1 MDNTK
6 RKTTLAGVVTL
17 IIGLALGLGV
27 GIWGIRSSYA
37 TGASGSSAT
46 SAATSSVKN
55 DTTEASPAGAE
66 EWDWYR
72 QLEQMQTEIDRAIR
86 HATEQFELGDSTSI
100 FRPDAGY
107 SSQFD
112 LRDRKD
118 HFELRAYLP
127 DAEASDV
134 NVKVDN
140 DRVLRVSVDHRK
152 QEMKKDSPHGARM
165 TELGRYGMVVTL
177 TEAVRS
183 NEMKIE
189 RNGHVVII
197 TVPQANNVSWVHARR
212 KEMRGGLPRFP
223 LLLMAA
229 REGDCLPV
237 AVSQLV

>member
-6 RKTTLAGVVTL
+6 RKKTLAGVVTL

-27 GIWGIRSSYA
+27 GVWGVRSSYA
-37 TGASGSSAT
+37 SGASASSASSAT
-46 SAATSSVKN
+46 ASPAKN
-55 DTTEASPAGAE
+55 DTAEASPAGTE
-66 EWDWYR
+66 EWDPFR
-72 QLEQMQTEIDRAIR
+72 RLEQMQTEIDRAIR
-86 HATEQFELGDSTSI
+86 HTTEQFELGNSTST

-140 DRVLRVSVDHRK
+140 DRVLHVSVDHRK
-152 QEMKKDSPHGARM
+152 QEMKKDSAYEARM
-165 TELGRYGMVVTL
+165 TELGRYEQVVTL
-177 TEAVRS
+177 PEAVRS

-189 RNGHVVII
+189 RNGHEVII
-197 TVPQANNVSWVHARR
+197 TIPKANKNS
-212 KEMRGGLPRFP
+212 
-223 LLLMAA
+223 
-229 REGDCLPV
+229 
-237 AVSQLV
+237 

>member
-6 RKTTLAGVVTL
+6 RKKTLAGVVTL

-27 GIWGIRSSYA
+27 GVWGVRSSYA
-37 TGASGSSAT
+37 SGVSASSASSAT
-46 SAATSSVKN
+46 ASPPKN
-55 DTTEASPAGAE
+55 DTAEASPAGTE
-66 EWDWYR
+66 EWDPFR
-72 QLEQMQTEIDRAIR
+72 RLEQMQTEIDRAIR
-86 HATEQFELGDSTSI
+86 HTTEQFELGNSTST

-140 DRVLRVSVDHRK
+140 DRVLHVSVDHRK
-152 QEMKKDSPHGARM
+152 QEMKKDSAHEARM
-165 TELGRYGMVVTL
+165 TELGRYEQVVTL
-177 TEAVRS
+177 PEAVRS

-189 RNGHVVII
+189 RNGHEVII
-197 TVPQANNVSWVHARR
+197 TIPKANKNS
-212 KEMRGGLPRFP
+212 
-223 LLLMAA
+223 
-229 REGDCLPV
+229 
-237 AVSQLV
+237 

>member
-6 RKTTLAGVVTL
+6 RKKTLAGVVTL

-27 GIWGIRSSYA
+27 GVWGVRSSYA
-37 TGASGSSAT
+37 SGASASSAT
-46 SAATSSVKN
+46 SATTSPAKN
-55 DTTEASPAGAE
+55 DMAEASPAGTE
-66 EWDWYR
+66 EWDPFR
-72 QLEQMQTEIDRAIR
+72 RLEQMQTEIDRAIR
-86 HATEQFELGDSTSI
+86 HATEQFEVGNRTSI

-140 DRVLRVSVDHRK
+140 DRVLHVSVDHRK
-152 QEMKKDSPHGARM
+152 QEMKKDSAHEARM
-165 TELGRYGMVVTL
+165 TELGRYEQVVTL
-177 TEAVRS
+177 PEAVRS

-189 RNGHVVII
+189 RNGHEVII
-197 TVPQANNVSWVHARR
+197 TIPKANKNS
-212 KEMRGGLPRFP
+212 
-223 LLLMAA
+223 
-229 REGDCLPV
+229 
-237 AVSQLV
+237 